1 LKRCEDLVNTP
12 ERARAKAFM
21 ESTDLE
27 AKDMAATTAKP

>member
-1 LKRCEDLVNTP
+1 LKVFEDLVNTSGKAWV
-12 ERARAKAFM
+12 RAFM